1 MVKRCKIDT
10 PNRDDTMTNRKKDE
24 NTNNGPQNNTQ
35 NTRKH
40 EGGKFSD
47 DDHLC

>member
-10 PNRDDTMTNRKKDE
+10 PNRRCDDQQKKEE

-35 NTRKH
+35 NTR
-40 EGGKFSD
+40 D
-47 DDHLC
+47 